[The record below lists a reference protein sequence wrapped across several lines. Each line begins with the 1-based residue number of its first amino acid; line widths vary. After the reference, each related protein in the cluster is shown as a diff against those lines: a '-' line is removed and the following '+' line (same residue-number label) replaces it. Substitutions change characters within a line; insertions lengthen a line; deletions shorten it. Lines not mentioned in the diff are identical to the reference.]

1 MSPAW
6 ILITRLI
13 PESERLLDIGLR
25 LGIAIVFG
33 FLMQR
38 VLFLI
43 VARSENWIER
53 VGHGSAMAKKR
64 SKTIGQIV
72 RSLITVLVVGG
83 VILYG
88 LEVFGWDVR
97 PLLATAGIAGVAL
110 GFGAQTLVRDVI
122 AGIFII
128 AEDQFGVGD
137 LIEINGKAAT
147 VEALTVRCA
156 TLRDF
161 NGFLHFVPNGEM
173 KIVVN
178 RSRGWNRL
186 AVDVPIAHDEDLDR
200 ALEICRRAA
209 ASMSAEPAWRE
220 KLLDEIQ
227 VWGVESLSPTE
238 MLIRLVVRAEPG
250 PDVHEAARELRRR
263 LHGALAESE
272 IRLVGQREIL
282 ISPSDPAQ
290 ARRPGLSPDVRAS

>member
-1 MSPAW
+1 MNVAW
-6 ILITRLI
+6 MLITRLI
-13 PESERLLDIGLR
+13 PETERLLDIGLR

-33 FLMQR
+33 FLVQR

-43 VARSENWIER
+43 VGRSEGWIER
-53 VGHGSAMAKKR
+53 VGHGSALAKKR
-64 SKTIGQIV
+64 SKTIGQIF
-72 RSLITVLVVGG
+72 RSLITVIVVGG
-83 VILYG
+83 VVLYG
-88 LEVFGWDVR
+88 LSVLGWDVR

-110 GFGAQTLVRDVI
+110 GFGAQSLVRDVI

-186 AVDVPIAHDEDLDR
+186 AVDVPIGHDEDLER
-200 ALEICRRAA
+200 ALEVCRRVAA
-209 ASMSAEPAWRE
+209 AMSAEAAWRG
-220 KLLDEIQ
+220 KLLDDVQ
-227 VWGVESLSPTE
+227 VWGVDSLSPTE

-263 LHGALAESE
+263 LHGALAENE
-272 IRLVGQREIL
+272 VRLTAQREIL
-282 ISPSDPAQ
+282 ISPSDAAQ
-290 ARRPGLSPDVRAS
+290 TRRQGISPDARAS